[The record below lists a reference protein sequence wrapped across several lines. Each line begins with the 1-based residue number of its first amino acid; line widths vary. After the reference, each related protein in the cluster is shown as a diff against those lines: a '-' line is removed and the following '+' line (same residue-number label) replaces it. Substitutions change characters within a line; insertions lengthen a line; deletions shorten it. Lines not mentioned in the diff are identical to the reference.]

1 MCRTQVRAGE
11 SETPRSLTC
20 SSLINTDCCSQTK
33 TEETTRY
40 ILSSSDRDK
49 QSGTT
54 GDGFVWRDHQPGGG
68 NASPAASSSQW
79 FVHQLTVWRI
89 QTGDTKQTSDMDT
102 VFRLKTTGV
111 MQCGDPRTPWVAVW
125 RPEDSENPVASG
137 GVELLNCGSQASPG
151 LQTAITVAV
160 QSDYWP
166 ADYCHLTHRSQ
177 PVHRQFESL
186 PFSNRFLWRL
196 SEI

>member
-1 MCRTQVRAGE
+1 MAGPP
-11 SETPRSLTC
+11 T
-20 SSLINTDCCSQTK
+20 
-33 TEETTRY
+33 
-40 ILSSSDRDK
+40 
-49 QSGTT
+49 
-54 GDGFVWRDHQPGGG
+54 WGG

-89 QTGDTKQTSDMDT
+89 QTGDTNQTSDMDT
-102 VFRLKTTGV
+102 VSRLKTTGA
-111 MQCGDPRTPWVAVW
+111 MHCGGDTRTVWGPEDPVAVQC
-125 RPEDSENPVASG
+125 RDSEDPVASG
-137 GVELLNCGSQASPG
+137 GVELLNCGSQGSPG